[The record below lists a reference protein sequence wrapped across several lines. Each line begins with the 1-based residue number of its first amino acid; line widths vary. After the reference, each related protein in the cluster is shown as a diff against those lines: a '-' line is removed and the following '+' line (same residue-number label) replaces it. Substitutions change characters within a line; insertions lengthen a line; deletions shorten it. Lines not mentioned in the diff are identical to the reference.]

1 MGNRKQPFGYRMTL
15 GEITILPEEAELVR
29 FIFQCYSTGAT
40 LGELTKA
47 LCRQEI
53 PYYAGRT
60 WNKNMVSRILEDGRY
75 IGEKGCSGTHRAGA
89 APHGSEKDP
98 FSPEKRQEPAR
109 RRKRPRR
116 RLCGTPPSER
126 VEKIVTDLLN
136 ELIRCPDRIQPA
148 VSQVVGAA
156 CGKTREELTS
166 ALERQPIDEDN
177 ARALLLQLAAE
188 QYDAIGNTEYET
200 VRLRRLLTGRKPMTE
215 PDAELLQSTVSKVR
229 VTNKCVTV
237 TLKNG
242 QTIERRDQP

>member
-1 MGNRKQPFGYRMTL
+1 MEQKHG
-15 GEITILPEEAELVR
+15 LPYFR
-29 FIFQCYSTGAT
+29 GWP
-40 LGELTKA
+40 
-47 LCRQEI
+47 LCRRE
-53 PYYAGRT
+53 R
-60 WNKNMVSRILEDGRY
+60 L
-75 IGEKGCSGTHRAGA
+75 SGTHRARA
-89 APHGSEKDP
+89 APHGSGKEDGK
-98 FSPEKRQEPAR
+98 SPPPQKTPAQ
-109 RRKRPRR
+109 KVLR
-116 RLCGTPPSER
+116 RLCGAPPSER
-126 VEKIVTDLLN
+126 VEKIVTSLLN

-156 CGKTREELTS
+156 CGKTQEELTS

-200 VRLRRLLTGRKPMTE
+200 VRLRRRLTGRKHMTE

-242 QTIERRDQP
+242 QTIERRDQL

>member
-15 GEITILPEEAELVR
+15 GEITIQPEEAELVR
-29 FIFQCYSTGAT
+29 FIFQGYSTGAT

-53 PYYAGRT
+53 PYYEGRT
-60 WNKNMVSRILEDGRY
+60 WNKNMVSRILEDSRY
-75 IGEKGCSGTHRAGA
+75 IGEKGYPALIEPEQLRTA
-89 APHGSEKDP
+89 A
-98 FSPEKRQEPAR
+98 EKRMARACLPQKTPAQ
-109 RRKRPRR
+109 KILR
-116 RLCGTPPSER
+116 RLCGAPPSER
-126 VEKIVTDLLN
+126 VEKIATDLLN
-136 ELIRCPDRIQPA
+136 ELIRPDRIQPA

-166 ALERQPIDEDN
+166 ALELQPINEDN

-200 VRLRRLLTGRKPMTE
+200 VRLRRLFTGCKPITE
-215 PDAELLQSTVSKVR
+215 PDAELLRSAVSKVR
-229 VTNKCVTV
+229 VTSNCVTV

>member
-15 GEITILPEEAELVR
+15 GEITIQPEEAETVR
-29 FIFQCYSTGAT
+29 SIYLQYIAGASFKQLAEQLQT
-40 LGELTKA
+40 EDVLYDEDKS
-47 LCRQEI
+47 
-53 PYYAGRT
+53 
-60 WNKNMVSRILEDGRY
+60 WNKNMVARILEDDRY
-75 IGEKGCSGTHRAGA
+75 IGKKEFPALITAEQFDA
-89 APHGSEKDP
+89 AQK
-98 FSPEKRQEPAR
+98 
-109 RRKRPRR
+109 RRKEMRPAYKQTPAQKTLR
-116 RLCGTPPSER
+116 RLCGAPPSER
-126 VEKIVTDLLN
+126 VEKIVTSLLN

-156 CGKTREELTS
+156 CGKTRDELTS

-200 VRLRRLLTGRKPMTE
+200 VRLRQLLTGCKPMTE
-215 PDAELLQSTVSKVR
+215 PDAELLQSAVSKAR

>member
-1 MGNRKQPFGYRMTL
+1 MAAISERKAIRHSSSRSSS
-15 GEITILPEEAELVR
+15 A
-29 FIFQCYSTGAT
+29 
-40 LGELTKA
+40 
-47 LCRQEI
+47 RQRKR
-53 PYYAGRT
+53 G
-60 WNKNMVSRILEDGRY
+60 
-75 IGEKGCSGTHRAGA
+75 
-89 APHGSEKDP
+89 
-98 FSPEKRQEPAR
+98 RQEPAR

-136 ELIRCPDRIQPA
+136 ELIRCPDRVRPSA
-148 VSQVVGAA
+148 SQAATA

-215 PDAELLQSTVSKVR
+215 PDAELLQSAVSKVR

-242 QTIERRDQP
+242 QTIERRDQL

>member
-1 MGNRKQPFGYRMTL
+1 MAAISERKAIRHSSSRSSS
-15 GEITILPEEAELVR
+15 A
-29 FIFQCYSTGAT
+29 
-40 LGELTKA
+40 
-47 LCRQEI
+47 RQRKR
-53 PYYAGRT
+53 G
-60 WNKNMVSRILEDGRY
+60 
-75 IGEKGCSGTHRAGA
+75 
-89 APHGSEKDP
+89 
-98 FSPEKRQEPAR
+98 RQEPAR

-136 ELIRCPDRIQPA
+136 EIIRCPDRVRLPA
-148 VSQVVGAA
+148 SQQAAAA
-156 CGKTREELTS
+156 CGKTREALNSEL
-166 ALERQPIDEDN
+166 EGQPIDEDN
-177 ARALLLQLAAE
+177 ARASLLQLAAE

-242 QTIERRDQP
+242 QVIERRDEP

>member
-29 FIFQCYSTGAT
+29 FIFQGYSMGAT

-53 PYYAGRT
+53 PYYEGRT

-75 IGEKGCSGTHRAGA
+75 IGGKGYPALIEPEQLRVA
-89 APHGSEKDP
+89 A
-98 FSPEKRQEPAR
+98 EKRTARARPPQKTPAQ
-109 RRKRPRR
+109 KALR
-116 RLCGTPPSER
+116 RLCGAPPS
-126 VEKIVTDLLN
+126 
-136 ELIRCPDRIQPA
+136 
-148 VSQVVGAA
+148 
-156 CGKTREELTS
+156 
-166 ALERQPIDEDN
+166 

-200 VRLRRLLTGRKPMTE
+200 VRLRRLLTGRMPMPE
-215 PDAELLQSTVSKVR
+215 LDAELLQSAVSKVR
-229 VTNKCVTV
+229 VTNNCVTV

-242 QTIERRDQP
+242 QTIERRDQL

>member
-1 MGNRKQPFGYRMTL
+1 MAAISER
-15 GEITILPEEAELVR
+15 
-29 FIFQCYSTGAT
+29 
-40 LGELTKA
+40 KA
-47 LCRQEI
+47 LRHSSSRSSSARQRKR
-53 PYYAGRT
+53 G
-60 WNKNMVSRILEDGRY
+60 
-75 IGEKGCSGTHRAGA
+75 
-89 APHGSEKDP
+89 
-98 FSPEKRQEPAR
+98 RQEPAR

-148 VSQVVGAA
+148 ASQMAAA
-156 CGKTREELTS
+156 CGKTREDLTT

-188 QYDAIGNTEYET
+188 QYDTIGNTEYET

-215 PDAELLQSTVSKVR
+215 LDAELLQSAVSKVC

-237 TLKNG
+237 MLKNR
-242 QTIERRDQP
+242 QVIERRDPL

>member
-29 FIFQCYSTGAT
+29 FIFQGYSTGAT

-53 PYYAGRT
+53 PCYAGRT

-75 IGEKGCSGTHRAGA
+75 IGEKGYPALIEPEQLRTA
-89 APHGSEKDP
+89 A
-98 FSPEKRQEPAR
+98 EKRPAR
-109 RRKRPRR
+109 ARPPQKTPAQKVLR
-116 RLCGTPPSER
+116 RLCGALPSER

-136 ELIRCPDRIQPA
+136 ELIRCPDRIQTA

-156 CGKTREELTS
+156 CGKTREEMTS

-200 VRLRRLLTGRKPMTE
+200 VRLRRLFTGRKPMTE
-215 PDAELLQSTVSKVR
+215 PDAALLQSAVSKIVI
-229 VTNKCVTV
+229 TNKRMTV

-242 QTIERRDQP
+242 QAIERRDQM

>member
-15 GEITILPEEAELVR
+15 GEITIQPEEAETVR
-29 FIFQCYSTGAT
+29 SIYLQYIAGASFKQ
-40 LGELTKA
+40 LAKQL
-47 LCRQEI
+47 QEEDVL
-53 PYYAGRT
+53 YDEDKS
-60 WNKNMVSRILEDGRY
+60 WNKNMVARILEDDRY
-75 IGEKGCSGTHRAGA
+75 IGKKEFPALITAEQFDA
-89 APHGSEKDP
+89 AQK
-98 FSPEKRQEPAR
+98 
-109 RRKRPRR
+109 RRKEMRPVYKQTPAQKTLR
-116 RLCGTPPSER
+116 RLCGAPPSER
-126 VEKIVTDLLN
+126 VEKIVTSLLN

-200 VRLRRLLTGRKPMTE
+200 VRLRRLLTGCKPMTE
-215 PDAELLQSTVSKVR
+215 ADAELLQSTVSKVR
-229 VTNKCVTV
+229 VTNKSVTV